1 MEDYRGYGVAP
12 GKKKQDC
19 ISYRRYS
26 LCFTLSIFFVFICFL
41 VLYKCQGCFDI
52 LCSSHA
58 GLSAISPLVAGSSSL
73 TGHQGNL
80 RSGYVI
86 KLSFPVQW
94 LGKWFASAIHNFKMC
109 TSVEDTRTQCK
120 RKSWPFVCV
129 QFWILAPFYL
139 ELSGTL

>member
-12 GKKKQDC
+12 GKKRQDY

-26 LCFTLSIFFVFICFL
+26 LCFTLSIFFVFIFFL

-58 GLSAISPLVAGSSSL
+58 GLSAISPLVAGRSSL

-86 KLSFPVQW
+86 KLSFLVQ
-94 LGKWFASAIHNFKMC
+94 
-109 TSVEDTRTQCK
+109 
-120 RKSWPFVCV
+120 
-129 QFWILAPFYL
+129 
-139 ELSGTL
+139 